1 MSTRGHRNFLS
12 GLVSWIFGA
21 PIFRH
26 RALRWPLAALLTAL
40 GVHAITVQGIAEE
53 ADRGV
58 LVPVL
63 FFMLAFFLMVLPFL
77 PLADSWDERDRNR

>member
-26 RALRWPLAALLTAL
+26 RALRWPLAACLTAL
-40 GVHAITVQGIAEE
+40 GVHSITVQRVTEGS
-53 ADRGV
+53 DRGAF
-58 LVPVL
+58 VPIL
-63 FFMLAFFLMVLPFL
+63 FFLLAFFLIVLPFL
-77 PLADSWDERDRNR
+77 PLADEWEERDRKR